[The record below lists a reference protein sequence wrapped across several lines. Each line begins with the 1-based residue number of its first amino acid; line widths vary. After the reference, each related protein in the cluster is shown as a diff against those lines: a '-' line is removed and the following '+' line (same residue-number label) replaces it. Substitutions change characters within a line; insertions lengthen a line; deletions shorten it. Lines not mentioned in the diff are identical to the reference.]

1 MPRWWSGC
9 GKGSSMSKR
18 IKCLVW
24 DLDRTLWEGT
34 LTEGGGVVL
43 RDGVRETLEELD
55 KRGILFSIAS
65 KNESGPALRR
75 LEELGIAD
83 YFLCPEISWDGK
95 AEGIRR
101 IAETLNLK
109 LDAFAIIDDSVF
121 ERDAVQY
128 VLPSVSVYP
137 ETAVKTLPTLP
148 EFSPRFVTEDSRNRR
163 RMYQADLVR
172 RKAKEHCDSEEEFL
186 RTLDIHATLRPV
198 GEEDLQRVEEL
209 TIRTHQLNSTG
220 YTYSYDELVE
230 LTRSPGYIFQVC
242 GLRDKYGD
250 SGKVGL
256 LLLKED
262 ADALTVKLLIVSCRV
277 MAYGVGSA
285 LLTHA
290 IRMAAERGK
299 RLRAE
304 FLETEHN
311 RIMYVT
317 YKFAGFEEI
326 EEQEERLLLEYRGEG
341 IPALPDYITWD

>member
-1 MPRWWSGC
+1 MT
-9 GKGSSMSKR
+9 KR

-34 LTEGGGVVL
+34 LTEGGGEVL
-43 RDGVRETLEELD
+43 RDGVKETLEELD
-55 KRGILFSIAS
+55 RRGIIFSIAS

-75 LEELGIAD
+75 LEELGVAD
-83 YFLCPEISWDGK
+83 YFLCPEISWESK

-109 LDAFAIIDDSVF
+109 PEAFALIDDSVF

-128 VLPSVSVYP
+128 ALPDVSVYP
-137 ETAVKTLPTLP
+137 ETAIRTLASLP
-148 EFSPRFVTEDSRNRR
+148 EFTPRFVTEDSRNRR

-172 RKAKEHCDSEEEFL
+172 RQAKERCGSEEEFL

-220 YTYSYDELVE
+220 YTYSYDELAE
-230 LTRSPGYIFQVC
+230 LCRSPGYIFRVC
-242 GLRDKYGD
+242 GLKDRYGD

-262 ADALTVKLLIVSCRV
+262 GDALTIKLLIVSCRV

-326 EEQEERLLLEYRGEG
+326 EEQGERLILEYQGEE
-341 IPALPDYITWD
+341 LPELPGHITWD

>member
-1 MPRWWSGC
+1 MGNNMCEP
-9 GKGSSMSKR
+9 KR

-34 LTEGGGVVL
+34 LSEGGGGVL
-43 RDGVRETLEELD
+43 REGVRETLEELD
-55 KRGILFSIAS
+55 RRGILFSIAS
-65 KNESGPALRR
+65 KNEYGPVLRR
-75 LEELGIAD
+75 LEELGVAE
-83 YFLCPEISWDGK
+83 YFLCPQISWDEK
-95 AEGIRR
+95 SEGIRR
-101 IAETLNLK
+101 IAEALNLK
-109 LDAFAIIDDSVF
+109 LEAFALIDDNVF

-128 VLPSVSVYP
+128 ALPSVSVYP
-137 ETAVKTLPTLP
+137 ETAVTTLKTLP
-148 EFSPRFVTEDSRNRR
+148 EFTPRFITKDSQNRR

-172 RKAKEHCDSEEEFL
+172 REAKTHFQSDDEFL
-186 RTLDIHATLRPV
+186 RTLNIHAEIRPV
-198 GEEDLQRVEEL
+198 IEDDLQRVEEL

-230 LTRSPGYIFQVC
+230 LAHSPDYIFQVC
-242 GLRDKYGD
+242 GLKDKYGD

-256 LLLKED
+256 LLLKRED
-262 ADALTVKLLIVSCRV
+262 EALTIKLLIVSCRV
-277 MAYGVGSA
+277 MAYGIGSA

-290 IRMAAERGK
+290 IRLAAEQKK

-326 EEQEERLLLEYRGEG
+326 EEQGDRLLLEYHGEET
-341 IPALPDYITWD
+341 PELPSHITWD